1 MPAAHC
7 CRPFF
12 LSLLLSVVN
21 PIVVEPTPLLLK
33 LLLVIL
39 LPLSVGKVARER
51 SAPVLDFV
59 KKRKTYLSSAR
70 VPQRCRFML
79 CTGQRLVGLCRLH
92 ELCSTPQADGEHT
105 GYIGY
110 IGYIDYIRRRVRHL
124 ELPLCSPRVRLH
136 PMWQTRRTSR

>member
-79 CTGQRLVGLCRLH
+79 RARATAVSLH
-92 ELCSTPQADGEHT
+92 VSRACHSGVASCCA
-105 GYIGY
+105 
-110 IGYIDYIRRRVRHL
+110 RVKG
-124 ELPLCSPRVRLH
+124 S
-136 PMWQTRRTSR
+136 